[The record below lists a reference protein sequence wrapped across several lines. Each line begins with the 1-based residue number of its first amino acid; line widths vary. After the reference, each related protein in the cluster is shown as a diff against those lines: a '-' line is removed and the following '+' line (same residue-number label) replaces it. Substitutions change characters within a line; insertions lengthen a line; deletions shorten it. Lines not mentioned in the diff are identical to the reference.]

1 MEDQQKPFI
10 EHLADLRKC
19 VFKSFLAWF
28 MSFIFCYIQSNFF
41 VGLMTSPLLKVLK
54 GLGQDRFFIYTQL
67 TEAFVTHIKVA
78 CYSALIVALPYII
91 LQFWSFLR
99 PGLKENEKKVFMT
112 LIAAVPFFFITGLS
126 FAYFVVIPKAF
137 AFLLSFES
145 HQVDYALQL
154 QPKIADYVSF
164 VLRMLLAFGVCFQI
178 PVILAILAKLKLV
191 TVTYLKST
199 WRVAVVLITVISAII
214 TPPDAMSM
222 ILLALAMG
230 VLYTL
235 SILFVYYFERNRHA

>member
-1 MEDQQKPFI
+1 MDEQQKPFI
-10 EHLADLRKC
+10 EHLADLRRC

-28 MSFIFCYIQSNFF
+28 AAFVVCYIQSNFF

-54 GLGQDRFFIYTQL
+54 TLNQERHFIYTQL

-78 CYSALIVALPYII
+78 CYSGLIVALPYII
-91 LQFWSFLR
+91 LQVWSFLR
-99 PGLKENEKKVFMT
+99 PGLKENEKKVF
-112 LIAAVPFFFITGLS
+112 LILVGAVPFFFLAGLL
-126 FAYFVVIPKAF
+126 FAYYLVIPKAF
-137 AFLLSFES
+137 KFLLSFES
-145 HQVDYALQL
+145 YQVDYALQL

-178 PVILAILAKLKLV
+178 PVVLAVLAKLKLV
-191 TVTYLKST
+191 TVAYLKST
-199 WRVAVVLITVISAII
+199 WRMAVVLITVVSALI